1 MSQPEISS
9 KLGWG
14 GARSNSGGA
23 RANSGGRRPGAG
35 RKPRSPELAASRLA
49 ASIAS
54 LRTPGHGGARWY
66 CAEVI
71 QRLELHALEALG
83 SYGFPAFAPRI
94 QRESPQGVAIV
105 PMFPG
110 YVLVRANLEAD
121 PWWHINHLPG
131 IKRLLG
137 AASGFPTPAPVGV
150 IEALADQVADTT
162 DGVARREAPPQ
173 RPVINAGSTVMIT
186 DGPFAS
192 FAGMVNWVSGRRI
205 GVLIDVFGQVTTNPI
220 ELSASQVQPA

>member
-9 KLGWG
+9 KSGWG
-14 GARSNSGGA
+14 GARVNSGGA

-35 RKPRSPELAASRLA
+35 RKPRSPQLAASRLA
-49 ASIAS
+49 ASLAS
-54 LRTPGHGGARWY
+54 IRTPGHGGTRWY

-71 QRLELHALEALG
+71 QRLELQALEALV
-83 SYGFPAFAPRI
+83 SYGFAALAPRI
-94 QRESPQGVAIV
+94 QRESPQGMVIV

-110 YVLVRANLEAD
+110 YVLVRADLEVD

-131 IKRLLG
+131 IKGLLAG
-137 AASGFPTPAPVGV
+137 ASGFPTPARIGV
-150 IEALADQVADTT
+150 IEALAAQVAETT

-173 RPVINAGSTVMIT
+173 RPIINAGSSVMIT

-192 FAGMVNWVSGRRI
+192 FAGLVDWVSGRRV

-220 ELSASQVQPA
+220 ELTASQVQPI